1 LLILKKSFAVFVI
14 VILLSSIPAINA
26 VPSIYINTEKAV
38 YSYGEHL
45 SFTVEVSE
53 VTGELATLYIIDESQ
68 TSSSAIPITITQ
80 TKTEFPSPYP
90 FEETVY
96 PQGQYTLQIEYS
108 GSSDTAE
115 FELIDSGKIVIP
127 LWVKEFSKY
136 WHNDQ
141 ISDFEFADGI
151 EFLIKEGIIIVPR
164 SESQT
169 LANEVK
175 IPNWVKTSTG
185 WWIDG
190 IISDNEYAA
199 SLEYLIKAGIIII

>member
-1 LLILKKSFAVFVI
+1 MFFSL
-14 VILLSSIPAINA
+14 PTINA
-26 VPSIYINTEKAV
+26 VPSINIHTDKEL

-53 VTGELATLYIIDESQ
+53 VTGELATLYVIDNSQ

-80 TKTEFPSPYP
+80 TKTVFPSPYP
-90 FEETVY
+90 FEEAVY
-96 PQGQYTLQIEYS
+96 PQGKYTLQIEYS
-108 GSSDTAE
+108 GGSDTTE

-127 LWVKEFSKY
+127 SWVREFSKY

-141 ISDFEFADGI
+141 ISDLEFADGI
-151 EFLIKEGIIIVPR
+151 EFLIKEGIIIVPQ
-164 SESQT
+164 SESQIP
-169 LANEVK
+169 ANEVK

-190 IISDNEYAA
+190 LISDNEYAA